1 MAVAYGRDEVFPFL
15 TPLPATPN
23 LYISFGVL
31 KQVGPGVIP
40 KLPSFHCMCCMHA
53 WGRGVAVSNSPVDSQ
68 WQNRPVPE
76 VPGAKLAHGCVDLG
90 MKGDISRNC
99 GI

>member
-23 LYISFGVL
+23 LYISFWVL

-40 KLPSFHCMCCMHA
+40 KLPSLFPLHVLYACM
-53 WGRGVAVSNSPVDSQ
+53 GERGGSF
-68 WQNRPVPE
+68 
-76 VPGAKLAHGCVDLG
+76 
-90 MKGDISRNC
+90 
-99 GI
+99 